1 MFIAELFS
9 AFVPE
14 ALLIISGVFLLLL
27 RSCCIWRQKG
37 KEKKGMSSVYD
48 SGAVFSFVSVAC
60 VDENKCCNISV
71 KAYTFKQN
79 VFRKKRGL

>member
-1 MFIAELFS
+1 
-9 AFVPE
+9 
-14 ALLIISGVFLLLL
+14 
-27 RSCCIWRQKG
+27 
-37 KEKKGMSSVYD
+37 MSSVYD

-71 KAYTFKQN
+71 KEYTFKQN